1 METYIE
7 LIKKRRSVRTYDE
20 KTVSEEAMKELL
32 TLAENIENPY
42 GLPVSFKLLSA
53 KKDNLSCPV
62 VVGTD
67 LYIGGRIKNEKY
79 CNEAFGFSFELMILY
94 ALSLDLG
101 TVWLGG
107 TMNREEYEKAMN
119 LKEDEL
125 MPCASALGYFT
136 DKMSVR
142 EVLMRKAI
150 KANERNA
157 FEALFFYGDF
167 NTALTKEKAGK
178 LLTPLEMVRLAPSAV
193 NKQPWRVVV
202 CENKAHFYLV
212 RNKEVTQGKAL
223 DMQKIDMGIALCHF
237 AVASKETGLD
247 ISFEINEPNIEKPK
261 GAEYIA
267 TYAFC

>member
-1 METYIE
+1 MTNYIE
-7 LIKKRRSVRTYDE
+7 LIKKRRSVRTFDE
-20 KTVSEEAMKELL
+20 KEVGEDVLGELSALCEAV
-32 TLAENIENPY
+32 ENPY
-42 GLPVSFKLLSA
+42 GLPVSFQYLSA
-53 KKDNLSCPV
+53 KKENLSCPV

-79 CNEAFGFSFELMILY
+79 CNEAFGFSFELMILR

-142 EVLMRKAI
+142 ETLMRKAI
-150 KANERNA
+150 KANERND
-157 FEALFFYGDF
+157 FESLFFCGDF
-167 NTALTKEKAGK
+167 TTSLTKEKAGK
-178 LLTPLEMVRLAPSAV
+178 LLIPLEMVRLAPSAV
-193 NKQPWRVVV
+193 NKQPWRIVV
-202 CENKAHFYLV
+202 CGNKVHFYLF

-237 AVASKETGLD
+237 SVASKETGLD
-247 ISFEINEPNIEKPK
+247 INFEISEPDIEKPK
-261 GAEYIA
+261 GTEYIA
-267 TYAFC
+267 TYCVC